1 MRAAILAVGS
11 ELLSTDRLDTNS
23 LRLAAVLERHGVA
36 LVKKSVVGD
45 DETALAAELRSLWS
59 ATDLVLVCGGLGP
72 TADDVTREA
81 AAAALGVGLREQPEI
96 LAEMER
102 RFAALG
108 RRLAPNNHRQAEV
121 LEGGQALANSKG
133 TAPGQRFERDG
144 RTLFLFPGVP
154 FELDELVRRELEPWL
169 AARSSARGRERRT
182 LKVALRPESEVDLAL
197 SPAYGEFGRQWITLL
212 AGAGEISVVLNA
224 EGTEPERRSQL
235 DRMSTR
241 VRELLG
247 AGVYGEGDDVSLEEV
262 VGRLL
267 AAAGRTVAT
276 AESCTGGLIAE
287 RLTRIPGSSRYFVAG
302 LVVYANQAKTQLAEV
317 PAAAI
322 AEQGAV
328 SQRVA
333 EALALGAR
341 RQAGA
346 DFGIGVTG
354 IAGPEGGSAEKPV
367 GTVHLAVAGPE
378 PEEVVHRAARFPGDR
393 RRVRAFA
400 AQAALELL
408 RRRLLD
414 AQPAGGTGGPA
425 A

>member
-1 MRAAILAVGS
+1 VRAAILAVGS

-23 LRLAAVLERHGVA
+23 LRLTAVLERHGVA
-36 LVKKSVVGD
+36 LAKKGVVGD
-45 DETALAAELRSLWS
+45 DEPALAAELRSLWT
-59 ATDLVLVCGGLGP
+59 AADLVLVCGGLGP

-81 AAAALGVGLREQPEI
+81 AASALGVGLREQPEI
-96 LAEMER
+96 LAEIER

-121 LEGGQALANSKG
+121 LEGGVALANPKG

-144 RTLFLFPGVP
+144 KTMFLFPGVP

-169 AARSSARGRERRT
+169 AARSAGRGRERRT
-182 LKVALRPESEVDLAL
+182 LKVALRPESEVDQAL
-197 SPAYGEFGRQWITLL
+197 VPAYSEFGRQWITLL

-224 EGTEPERRSQL
+224 EGTEAERRTQL
-235 DRMSTR
+235 DRMTRR

-247 AGVYGEGDDVSLEEV
+247 DGVFGVGDETSLEEV
-262 VGRLL
+262 VGELL
-267 AAAGRTVAT
+267 AAAGKTVAT

-302 LVVYANQAKTQLAEV
+302 FVVYANAAKTQLAEV
-317 PAAAI
+317 PEAAI

-341 RQAGA
+341 RRTGA

-354 IAGPEGGSAEKPV
+354 IAGPDGGSAEKPV
-367 GTVHLAVAGPE
+367 GTVHLAVAGPG
-378 PEEVVHRAARFPGDR
+378 PDQVVHRATRFPGDR

-408 RRRLLD
+408 RRRLIDAPPLD
-414 AQPAGGTGGPA
+414 GSAGRAT
-425 A
+425 

>member
-23 LRLAAVLERHGVA
+23 LRLTAVLERHGVA
-36 LVKKSVVGD
+36 LAKKSVVGD
-45 DETALAAELRSLWS
+45 DETALAAELRSLWT
-59 ATDLVLVCGGLGP
+59 AFDLVLVCGGLGP

-96 LAEMER
+96 VAEMER
-102 RFAALG
+102 RFAAFG

-121 LEGGQALANSKG
+121 LEGGLALANSKG
-133 TAPGQRFERDG
+133 TAPGQRFEREG
-144 RTLFLFPGVP
+144 KTLFLLPGVP

-169 AARSSARGRERRT
+169 AARSTGRGRERRT

-197 SPAYGEFGRQWITLL
+197 APAYSEFGRQWITLL
-212 AGAGEISVVLNA
+212 AGSGEISVVLNA
-224 EGTEPERRSQL
+224 EGTEAERRSQL
-235 DRMSTR
+235 DRMAAR

-247 AGVYGEGDDVSLEEV
+247 EGVYAEGDDASLEEV

-267 AAAGRTVAT
+267 AAAGQTVAT

-287 RLTRIPGSSRYFVAG
+287 RFTRIPGSSKYFVAG
-302 LVVYANQAKTQLAEV
+302 FVVYSNPAKTLLAEV
-317 PAAAI
+317 PQEAI

-341 RQAGA
+341 RRAGA

-354 IAGPEGGSAEKPV
+354 IAGPDGGSAEKPV
-367 GTVHLAVAGPE
+367 GTVHLAVAGPGTG
-378 PEEVVHRAARFPGDR
+378 EVVHRATRFPGDR

-414 AQPAGGTGGPA
+414 PPPPGASGGRGG
-425 A
+425 